1 MISFPLFLTL
11 WNRGQG
17 LSTPNIHYQIAHW
30 LEACWRG
37 EDRHLLLMAFRSC
50 GKSTI
55 VGLFCAW
62 LLFTDPN
69 IRILVLAADLNLAR
83 KMVRNVKKIIE
94 RHMLTQFLLPE
105 KREQWASD
113 SFTVQRDLERRDPS
127 MQAKGIT
134 ANITGSRAEVI
145 ICDDVEVPRTCDTA
159 AKRADLRERLL
170 EIEYILVQG
179 GTRLFVGTPHHYYSI
194 YADQPR
200 QEIGEDA
207 AFLNDYTR
215 LSCPLLDD
223 KGASVWPE
231 RYKEEDIE
239 RIKAHT
245 GPNKFESQMMLR
257 PVALEDRRLNPE
269 DLVVYDGIIKYRE
282 AASRA
287 QLWLNGR
294 QLVSCSAFWDP
305 AFAAAQGAG
314 DSSVL
319 AVVYSDDEG
328 HYYLH
333 HCAYLRAASGN
344 NEDEAT
350 QQCRL
355 VAKIAKEL
363 HLPSITIEIN
373 GIGRFLPNMLRK
385 ILHESGTPT
394 AVVELT
400 SRRAKAVRIVEAF
413 DTVLAAKAL
422 YVHQTVFDTPFICEM
437 QEWRPDKPG
446 THDDGLDA
454 AAGALAMEPVR
465 IRALGRVL
473 GRNNWQGNATS
484 HMADNNF
491 TV

>member
-1 MISFPLFLTL
+1 
-11 WNRGQG
+11 
-17 LSTPNIHYQIAHW
+17 
-30 LEACWRG
+30 
-37 EDRHLLLMAFRSC
+37 
-50 GKSTI
+50 

-62 LLFTDPN
+62 LLFSDSN
-69 IRILVLAADLNLAR
+69 MRILVLAADLNLAR

-113 SFTVQRDLERRDPS
+113 SFTVRRDLERRDPS

-134 ANITGSRAEVI
+134 ANITGSRAEVV

-200 QEIGEDA
+200 HEIGEDA
-207 AFLNDYTR
+207 AFLDGYTR
-215 LSCPLLDD
+215 LICPLLND
-223 KGASVWPE
+223 KGLSVWPE
-231 RYKEEDIE
+231 RYKAEDIE

-257 PVALEDRRLNPE
+257 PVALEDGRLNPE
-269 DLVVYDGIIKYRE
+269 DLVVYDGIIEYKE

-319 AVVYSDDEG
+319 AVVYSDSEG
-328 HYYLH
+328 RYYLH
-333 HCAYLRAASGN
+333 HCAYLYAASGSS
-344 NEDEAT
+344 EDEAT

-385 ILHESGTPT
+385 ILHESGVPT

-413 DTVLAAKAL
+413 DAVLAAKAL
-422 YVHQTVFDTPFICEM
+422 YVHKAVFVTPFICEM
-437 QEWRPDKPG
+437 QEWRPDKPAA
-446 THDDGLDA
+446 HDDGLDA

-465 IRALGRVL
+465 IRAVGRVL
-473 GRNNWQGNATS
+473 GRNNWQGNATA

>member
-1 MISFPLFLTL
+1 
-11 WNRGQG
+11 
-17 LSTPNIHYQIAHW
+17 
-30 LEACWRG
+30 
-37 EDRHLLLMAFRSC
+37 
-50 GKSTI
+50 
-55 VGLFCAW
+55 
-62 LLFTDPN
+62 
-69 IRILVLAADLNLAR
+69 
-83 KMVRNVKKIIE
+83 
-94 RHMLTQFLLPE
+94 
-105 KREQWASD
+105 
-113 SFTVQRDLERRDPS
+113 

-159 AKRADLRERLL
+159 AKRVDLRERLL

-207 AFLNDYTR
+207 AFLNGYTR
-215 LSCPLLDD
+215 LVCPLLND

-231 RYKEEDIE
+231 RYKAEDIE

-257 PVALEDRRLNPE
+257 PVALEDGRLNPE
-269 DLVVYDGIIKYRE
+269 DLVVYDGIIEYRE

-305 AFAAAQGAG
+305 AFAAAQGTG

-333 HCAYLRAASGN
+333 HCAYLRAASGSS
-344 NEDEAT
+344 EDEAT

-373 GIGRFLPNMLRK
+373 GISRFLPNMLRK
-385 ILHESGTPT
+385 IMHESGVPT

-413 DTVLAAKAL
+413 DAILAAKAL
-422 YVHQTVFDTPFICEM
+422 YVHQAVFDTPFICEM

-446 THDDGLDA
+446 AHDDGLDA